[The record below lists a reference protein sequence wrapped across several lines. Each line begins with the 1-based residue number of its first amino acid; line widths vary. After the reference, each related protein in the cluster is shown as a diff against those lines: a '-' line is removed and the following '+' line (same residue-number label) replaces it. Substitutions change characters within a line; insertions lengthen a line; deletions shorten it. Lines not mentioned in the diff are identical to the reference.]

1 MFYYCLFPILKKAY
15 YFYYFLGIV
24 SYLRDS
30 SIQYLEVKFDSK
42 QSFND
47 HVRFINNKASAK
59 IRFQSQRSFNQ
70 LFSLFLEVKKIAS
83 IVMNSYVWYS
93 IFIAMLF
100 SHLRSNCFLKSY
112 VNNDH
117 DNNFDQS

>member
-1 MFYYCLFPILKKAY
+1 MFYYCLFPILKKTY

-59 IRFQSQRSFNQ
+59 ITFQSQRSFNQ
-70 LFSLFLEVKKIAS
+70 LFSLFLQVKKDS
-83 IVMNSYVWYS
+83 KYS
-93 IFIAMLF
+93 HEFLCLVFNIHRYAPQPSKIKLF
-100 SHLRSNCFLKSY
+100 FKILRE
-112 VNNDH
+112 
-117 DNNFDQS
+117 